1 MNIDL
6 EVQEYLDKLKR
17 IELEKKLNAYCDS
30 HSIELFPWQKE
41 FAVHILSYDKIDVFK
56 QGSGKTFLLN
66 MIENFIHDETINR
79 QNTQHNQ
86 QKQA

>member
-6 EVQEYLDKLKR
+6 GVQKYLDKLKR
-17 IELEKKLNAYCDS
+17 IELERKLNAYCAS
-30 HSIELFPWQKE
+30 QGVELFLWQKE
-41 FAVHILSYDKIDVFK
+41 FAVHILSYDKIGVFK
-56 QGSGKTFLLN
+56 QGSGKTFLFN

-86 QKQA
+86 QTQA